1 VRISSRQ
8 FKNIRTK
15 SLVSDEMNFEPGPKR
30 RRRSVFD
37 EITLLAVARAQASKK
52 ASRR

>member
-1 VRISSRQ
+1 
-8 FKNIRTK
+8 
-15 SLVSDEMNFEPGPKR
+15 MNFEPGPKR

-37 EITLLAVARAQASKK
+37 EITLLAVARAQAISKK